1 MKRGSSNFIAG
12 LDIGSTAIRMAVGQF
27 VDKETGPAELQI
39 LGAAESESM
48 GIHKGVVNSIEDVV
62 SSVSAALEKTERIV
76 GVPIDSVWLGI
87 SGLHVLSQNSKGVV
101 AVSKADSEISH
112 EDVERALEAA
122 RAISTPLNYEV
133 LHVLPKSFGVDGQ
146 VGIKDPIGMTGMRLE
161 VDAQIILGS
170 STHIKNLTKAVYRTG
185 LEIDALVLSILATAE
200 AVTTHKQKELGV
212 VVVNVGGSTTSLAI
226 YEEGDILHTA
236 ILPVGSD
243 HVTNDV
249 AIGLRTSIDIAE
261 RTKLEF
267 GDCGDGAANKH
278 EEIDLALAGAPE
290 HEMIKRKYLNEI
302 ISARV
307 DEIMQKID
315 VELRKAGR
323 SGLLPAGIIFTGAG
337 SKLPGLVEAAKKS
350 LRLPASLGY
359 PVNIFSVTDKVNDL
373 GFATAVGLVKW
384 GSTMRSHGLASS
396 GGSMINSF
404 KKMNKAGSHLKK
416 WLKALIP

>member
-1 MKRGSSNFIAG
+1 MKRGTSNFIAG
-12 LDIGSTAIRMAVGQF
+12 LDIGSTVIRMAVGQF
-27 VDKETGPAELQI
+27 VEKDGGGPELQI

-48 GIHKGVVNSIEDVV
+48 GVHKGAINSIEDVV

-101 AVSKADSEISH
+101 AVSKADSEISQ

-212 VVVNVGGSTTSLAI
+212 VVVNLGGSTTSLAI
-226 YEEGDILHTA
+226 YEDGDILHTA

-243 HVTNDV
+243 HITNDV

-261 RTKLEF
+261 RAKLEF
-267 GDCGDGAANKH
+267 GDCTADTFGKH
-278 EEIDLALAGAPE
+278 DEIDLALAGASE
-290 HEMIKRKYLNEI
+290 HEMVKKKYLSEI
-302 ISARV
+302 INARME
-307 DEIMQKID
+307 EILQKID

-337 SKLPGLVEAAKKS
+337 AKLPGLVEVAKKS

-359 PVNIFSVTDKVNDL
+359 PVNVFSVTDKVNDL

-384 GSTMRSHGLASS
+384 GGAMQAHGLRSNGGGVMS
-396 GGSMINSF
+396 GL
-404 KKMNKAGSHLKK
+404 KRMNKAGGHLKK
-416 WLKALIP
+416 WFKALIP